1 MAKLCLALGLFI
13 LAGVFRQL
21 DRSAPPLSSAVFFL
35 LTNLIY
41 IGLAMAWG
49 FSISHRIL
57 HRGVRRYL
65 MLGCAMAVLW
75 LFLRAVKYRFFEAGE
90 INRYLWYLYYVP
102 QVLAPLFSLFA
113 ALQMGRREDEAFP
126 GWWHL
131 MDLPAA
137 LLIGGVLTNNLHHQA
152 FRPALGAETARI
164 FSALTAGRYDKVLLD
179 RSLSLSAQPAG
190 DAVPRALA
198 LLSQGAGDQLYLA
211 ARLAI
216 CRMVLPQDKA
226 VPLILDDA
234 LANFDDTRMA
244 AALDWLLEES
254 RTPARSCFS
263 PATGGRATISGTV
276 PTLYP

>member
-1 MAKLCLALGLFI
+1 MAGVKRRSMAKLCLALGLFI

-21 DRSAPPLSSAVFFL
+21 DRAAPPLPSAVFFL

-113 ALQMGRREDEAFP
+113 ALQMGRREDDAFS

-131 MDLPAA
+131 MYLPAA

-152 FRPALGAETARI
+152 FRPALGAETLEAAYI
-164 FSALTAGRYDKVLLD
+164 HGWVYYLAMAWSV
-179 RSLSLSAQPAG
+179 
-190 DAVPRALA
+190 A
-198 LLSQGAGDQLYLA
+198 LLLA
-211 ARLAI
+211 TGVMVYRKCRVCESRRLAW
-216 CRMVLPQDKA
+216 
-226 VPLILDDA
+226 VPFLVFGGGFA
-234 LANFDDTRMA
+234 LCALSFANLYT
-244 AALDWLLEES
+244 LHK
-254 RTPARSCFS
+254 TPEC
-263 PATGGRATISGTV
+263 
-276 PTLYP
+276 L